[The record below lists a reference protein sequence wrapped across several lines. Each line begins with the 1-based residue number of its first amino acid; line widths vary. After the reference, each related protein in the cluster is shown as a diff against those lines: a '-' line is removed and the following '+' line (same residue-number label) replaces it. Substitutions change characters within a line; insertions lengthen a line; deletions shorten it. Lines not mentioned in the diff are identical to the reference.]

1 MKVKTT
7 CPMCGKTTE
16 IEVEEKGYKLWKQG
30 ARIQDALGTLTAD
43 QREMLIS
50 GICPVCWD
58 RMWGVK

>member
-1 MKVKTT
+1 
-7 CPMCGKTTE
+7 MCGKTTE